1 MLQGVESHFRA
12 SQTQAWEVQPLH
24 GSRENQPFLQGWDWD
39 GKDPGQEGFGLVCAG
54 PDPHPR
60 EAESFRWF
68 CSWWDPESQG
78 TQGSLG
84 SHPMDLLVRELLVA
98 IFERI

>member
-24 GSRENQPFLQGWDWD
+24 ESRENQPFLQGWDWD

-60 EAESFRWF
+60 EAES
-68 CSWWDPESQG
+68 SGGSATGG
-78 TQGSLG
+78 TW
-84 SHPMDLLVRELLVA
+84 SHKEPRGL
-98 IFERI
+98 